1 MAVISEL
8 LPDHFLTVAQLRE
21 MTEFPVVS
29 ARSDTQLGLYL
40 TRAHTL
46 LWDWLPFDDRGDPY
60 NFATQMAVAT
70 FMIAESLALANPSRA
85 AQAAGFSSETIGKY
99 SYSRAPGGGSTG
111 QGIKGDMVPDEA
123 LAILARWSKVDDA
136 SIAVATTHVFQQ
148 AAQAADNELERI
160 FAMGDDLHLSP
171 LSEPNGW
178 GSSGV
183 RG

>member
-1 MAVISEL
+1 MTVLTEL
-8 LPDHFLTVAQLRE
+8 LPDHFLTVEQLRA

-29 ARSDTQLGLYL
+29 ARSNAQLGLYL

-60 NFATQMAVAT
+60 NFASQMAVAT

-111 QGIKGDMVPDEA
+111 QGIKGDLVPDEA
-123 LAILARWSKVDDA
+123 LAILERWSTVDDSA
-136 SIAVATTHVFQQ
+136 IALSTTHVF
-148 AAQAADNELERI
+148 AQAEASADNELERI
-160 FAMGDDLHLSP
+160 FAMGDDLHLSALP
-171 LSEPNGW
+171 VTGW
-178 GSSGV
+178 GRNGP

>member
-1 MAVISEL
+1 MTIISEL
-8 LPDHFLTVAQLRE
+8 LPDHFLTVEQLRA

-29 ARSDTQLGLYL
+29 ARSNAQLGLYL

-46 LWDWLPFDDRGDPY
+46 LWDWLPFDDRDDPY
-60 NFATQMAVAT
+60 NFGAQMGVAT

-111 QGIKGDMVPDEA
+111 QGIKGDLVPDEA
-123 LAILARWSKVDDA
+123 RAILERWSQVDDA
-136 SIAVATTHVFQQ
+136 SIAVSTTQVFQE
-148 AAQAADNELERI
+148 ADFAADSELTRI
-160 FAMGDDLHLSP
+160 FGMNDDLHLSP
-171 LSEPNGW
+171 MTETGW
-178 GSSGV
+178 GHLGV